1 MNIIRIIEFFIIKI
15 FRINIIVN
23 VINFFVIN
31 ALYCN
36 FVVVIR

>member
-31 ALYCN
+31 VLYCN